1 MAAVECMVLKRMHSP
16 FCYCYCMYVPSLS
29 FLIMHTL
36 SHAHCSSLTGARALL
51 LLMASDNMDSPDTA
65 LATLMS
71 TIRTTIDM
79 RREDI
84 FRSCTDLGVPAH
96 GPPNLDVRIN
106 IKCPTS
112 WQLMQYFALSNIMA

>member
-1 MAAVECMVLKRMHSP
+1 
-16 FCYCYCMYVPSLS
+16 
-29 FLIMHTL
+29 MHTL
-36 SHAHCSSLTGARALL
+36 SRARCCGLTGARTLL

-71 TIRTTIDM
+71 TTKTTKHV
-79 RREDI
+79 RREGI
-84 FRSCTDLGVPAH
+84 FRSCADLGVPAH